1 MNLLTRLTGLGIQ
14 FIMDLNYLA
23 SLFPPSP
30 FLGLLLLGSGEAI
43 KRLCRCGQ
51 RNLDLKNEISG

>member
-1 MNLLTRLTGLGIQ
+1 MLRV
-14 FIMDLNYLA
+14 NYLA
-23 SLFPPSP
+23 SLSPTSP
-30 FLGLLLLGSGEAI
+30 FLGLFLLGSGEAI